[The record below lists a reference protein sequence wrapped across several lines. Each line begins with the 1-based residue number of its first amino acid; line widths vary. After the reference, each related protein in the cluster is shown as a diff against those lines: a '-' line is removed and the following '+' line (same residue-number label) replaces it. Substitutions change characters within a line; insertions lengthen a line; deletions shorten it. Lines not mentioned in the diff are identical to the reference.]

1 MVVGSSRLP
10 MIARSCGIGSHIL
23 SLSLDDV
30 YRPTFPVCIAPTFS
44 VCIAPTYLWAR
55 SPSGSAII
63 IYPSGLRRRW

>member
-30 YRPTFPVCIAPTFS
+30 YRPTFPVCIAPT
-44 VCIAPTYLWAR
+44 YLWAR